1 MYMYLH
7 KCKSG
12 INSLWK
18 SLCVFIVIHLIL
30 FISRWTLL
38 MFKLVYHMAFEQT
51 VAGLYD
57 EVATFLNIFQT
68 AAILE
73 VSQVI
78 YRNFIKVMCIKQNYA
93 FHFFFNLWFLYF
105 SLFTI
110 CYFFTT
116 MFPWQN
122 EGYFRI
128 LWFNMHTDY
137 ANHKLLVRICSN
149 IELLYPWYFFNVHV
163 RLNII

>member
-1 MYMYLH
+1 MYLH

-18 SLCVFIVIHLIL
+18 CLCVFIVIHLIL

-93 FHFFFNLWFLYF
+93 FHFFLICDFYIF
-105 SLFTI
+105 LFTI
-110 CYFFTT
+110 CYFLTT
-116 MFPWQN
+116 KFPWQN
-122 EGYFRI
+122 EGYFI
-128 LWFNMHTDY
+128 VLWFNMYTDY
-137 ANHKLLVRICSN
+137 ANRKLLVRICSN
-149 IELLYPWYFFNVHV
+149 IELLYPWYFNVHV

>member
-1 MYMYLH
+1 
-7 KCKSG
+7 
-12 INSLWK
+12 
-18 SLCVFIVIHLIL
+18 
-30 FISRWTLL
+30 

-93 FHFFFNLWFLYF
+93 FHFFL
-105 SLFTI
+105 I
-110 CYFFTT
+110 CDFYIFF
-116 MFPWQN
+116 
-122 EGYFRI
+122 I
-128 LWFNMHTDY
+128 H
-137 ANHKLLVRICSN
+137 HLL
-149 IELLYPWYFFNVHV
+149 FFNYKVSMTK
-163 RLNII
+163 